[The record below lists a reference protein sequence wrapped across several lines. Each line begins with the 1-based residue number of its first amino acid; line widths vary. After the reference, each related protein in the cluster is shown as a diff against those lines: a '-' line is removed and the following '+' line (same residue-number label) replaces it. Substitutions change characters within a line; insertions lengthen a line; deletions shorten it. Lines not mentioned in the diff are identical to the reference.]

1 MTQALTDNTAA
12 PTDALLSTLADY
24 IVGGADAAGASD
36 VTWDTAR
43 LTMMDALGCA
53 MQALRYPACHR
64 LVGPVVPGAI
74 MPGGARVPG
83 TAFELDPVQAAMSL
97 GAMIRW
103 LDFNDTWLAA
113 EWGHPS
119 DNFGGI
125 LAVADYLCRLS
136 SEEGGRSVTVRE
148 ALEAGILA
156 FEVQGVLALDN
167 AFNRVG
173 LDHVMLVR
181 IASAGVVT
189 KMLGGDRQQII
200 DALSHAWVDGCS
212 LRTYRHAPNTGSRKS
227 WAAGDATSRGVRLAD
242 IALRG
247 EMGVPSA
254 LSAPQW
260 GFNDV
265 SFSHGNRD
273 LALKP
278 EGERRLALAH
288 PLGSH
293 VMENVLFKVSF
304 PAEFHAQTAAEAAIL
319 LHPEVRDRLEEI
331 ERIEIT
337 THESAIRIISKQG
350 ALANAADR
358 DHCLQYM
365 VAVPLI
371 FGELNADHY
380 EDGFHAA
387 HPEID
392 RLRDRMIVKE
402 EARFT
407 REYLEADK
415 RSIANALRVV
425 FCDGS
430 ATEQVTVEYP
440 LGHRRRREASLVP
453 LEDKC
458 RANLATCFPPSRC
471 DTLMALLADRE
482 RLDALPVH
490 EFMAHWV
497 P

>member
-1 MTQALTDNTAA
+1 MTETMTDNTAA

-189 KMLGGDRQQII
+189 QMLGGDRQQII

-227 WAAGDATSRGVRLAD
+227 WAAGDATARAVRLA
-242 IALRG
+242 LLVMKG
-247 EMGVPSA
+247 EMGYASA
-254 LSAPQW
+254 VTAKTW
-260 GFNDV
+260 GFQDVLYKGNDV
-265 SFSHGNRD
+265 T
-273 LALKP
+273 LA
-278 EGERRLALAH
+278 R
-288 PLGSH
+288 PLGSY
-293 VMENVLFKVSF
+293 VMDHILFKVSF
-304 PAEFHAQTAAEAAIL
+304 PAEFHAQTAVEAGVA
-319 LHPEVRDRLEEI
+319 LHAQVKGRLDDIKEVRMHTQEPGM
-331 ERIEIT
+331 
-337 THESAIRIISKQG
+337 RIINKTG
-350 ALANAADR
+350 ELRNPADR

-365 VAVPLI
+365 TAIALI
-371 FGELNADHY
+371 HGDLRAEHY
-380 EDGFHAA
+380 EDDVASDPRIDALRAKIVVTEDAGFSK
-387 HPEID
+387 D
-392 RLRDRMIVKE
+392 
-402 EARFT
+402 
-407 REYLEADK
+407 YLDPDK
-415 RSIANALRVV
+415 RSIANRVQV
-425 FCDGS
+425 LFRDGTQ
-430 ATEQVTVEYP
+430 TEPVEVHYP
-440 LGHRRRREASLVP
+440 LGHRRRRDESKPFLWQKFTKSLEGWFDAGQAKSIRA
-453 LEDKC
+453 LFEDP
-458 RANLATCFPPSRC
+458 AT
-471 DTLMALLADRE
+471 
-482 RLDALPVH
+482 LDAMPVSGL
-490 EFMAHWV
+490 MDAMV
-497 P
+497 K